1 MMALCMD
8 FVINTV
14 YRNKQLPLVSDAT
27 HISQVPVLKALLFM
41 FQSFCSKA
49 NSPPERWFVFDFY
62 QAAQGEGNCSC
73 IKDTN
78 YLRLIE
84 EYI

>member
-1 MMALCMD
+1 MVALYMD

-41 FQSFCSKA
+41 FQSFPLVAHALKQIPNWSDGL
-49 NSPPERWFVFDFY
+49 FLIF
-62 QAAQGEGNCSC
+62 
-73 IKDTN
+73 IKLPKDKEIV
-78 YLRLIE
+78 LV
-84 EYI
+84 